1 MRTAFLLTGDL
12 GLAEDLPQ
20 TARFQTYRRVM
31 VSTQTSWARRLSHR
45 ELILESPSERD
56 LLDDN
61 SLTDRLSMWQALG
74 TLPPRMRAV
83 LVLRFYEDLSEADTA
98 STLGCSA
105 ATVKGQTSRG
115 LARLRLALVDHLDGD
130 ELGVRTAGHAP
141 EFCEE
146 TP

>member
-20 TARFQTYRRVM
+20 TARFQTCRRVM

-74 TLPPRMRAV
+74 TLRPRMRAV
-83 LVLRFYEDLSEADTA
+83 LVLRFYEDLSEVETA
-98 STLGCSA
+98 RLLGCSIG
-105 ATVKGQTSRG
+105 TVKTHQSR
-115 LARLRLALVDHLDGD
+115 ALRTLRSSSHLISRPVEVNHDQ
-130 ELGVRTAGHAP
+130 
-141 EFCEE
+141 
-146 TP
+146 